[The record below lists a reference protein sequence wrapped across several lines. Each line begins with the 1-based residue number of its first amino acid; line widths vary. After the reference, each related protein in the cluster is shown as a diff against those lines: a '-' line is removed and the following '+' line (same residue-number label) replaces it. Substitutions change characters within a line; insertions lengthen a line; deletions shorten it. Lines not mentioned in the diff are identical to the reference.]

1 MRLTMHTFLTLDGV
15 MQAPGGPNEDPDGG
29 LRARRMVSPLR

>member
-15 MQAPGGPNEDPDGG
+15 MQAPGGPNEDSGPG
-29 LRARRMVSPLR
+29 LRARRMVCPLR